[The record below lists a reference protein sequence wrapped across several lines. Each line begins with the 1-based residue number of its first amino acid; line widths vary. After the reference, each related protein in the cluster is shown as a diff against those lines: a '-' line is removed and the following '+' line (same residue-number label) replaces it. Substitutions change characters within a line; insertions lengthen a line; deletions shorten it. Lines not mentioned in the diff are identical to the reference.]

1 MTGDSSTDNRILAPH
16 RYKETDFS
24 SCDEALAYL
33 RAQIDPR
40 DRLNPKYAHVR
51 AAIEALVKA
60 KVDICARQAPALILK
75 QAEISR
81 KGDSADFAIM
91 RWGQRNPRVCASNAP
106 TGEHIN
112 YGGRRQL

>member
-1 MTGDSSTDNRILAPH
+1 MSDARTQG
-16 RYKETDFS
+16 TDFS

-33 RAQIDPR
+33 RAQIDPH

-60 KVDICARQAPALILK
+60 KADIYARQASVLILK
-75 QAEISR
+75 HAEISR
-81 KGDSADFAIM
+81 ECDSADFAIM

-106 TGEHIN
+106 TGEPIH